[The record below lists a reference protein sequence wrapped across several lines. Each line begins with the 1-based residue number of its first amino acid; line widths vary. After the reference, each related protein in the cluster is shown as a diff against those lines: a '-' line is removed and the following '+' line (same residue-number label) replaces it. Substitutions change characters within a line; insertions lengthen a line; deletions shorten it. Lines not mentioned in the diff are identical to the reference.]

1 MEQALESCVFIV
13 MPTTCGEA
21 YEIGKKDK
29 DFMSAYKEEM
39 FTILPILTGVC
50 AINVP
55 FGKGKNGLPLGVQIV
70 SKKFNEAGILKFAKY
85 LEGVLGK

>member
-1 MEQALESCVFIV
+1 
-13 MPTTCGEA
+13 
-21 YEIGKKDK
+21 
-29 DFMSAYKEEM
+29 M

-50 AINVP
+50 AMSIP
-55 FGKGKNGLPLGVQIV
+55 FGKGKDGLPLGIQIV